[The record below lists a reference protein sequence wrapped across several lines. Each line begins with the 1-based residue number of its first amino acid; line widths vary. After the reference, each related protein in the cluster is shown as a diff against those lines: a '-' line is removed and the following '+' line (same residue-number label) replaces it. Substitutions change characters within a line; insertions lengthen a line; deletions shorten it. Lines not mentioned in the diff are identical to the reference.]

1 MDNIAVL
8 SAILLA
14 GAALFVGVFALV
26 AALIVALDN

>member
-8 SAILLA
+8 SAILLG
-14 GAALFVGVFALV
+14 GAILFVGVFALV